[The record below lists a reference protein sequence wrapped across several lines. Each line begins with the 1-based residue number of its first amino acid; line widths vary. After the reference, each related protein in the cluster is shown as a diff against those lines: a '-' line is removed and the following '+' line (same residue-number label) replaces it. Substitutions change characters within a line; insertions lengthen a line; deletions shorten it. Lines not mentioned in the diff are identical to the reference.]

1 MRLIDTLRDPA
12 RWTFTGVPAIASW
25 RVYLIERQEVDVALR
40 RALFGGPYSPPAIRS
55 SASAEVFIQWADGR
69 CTQSTLNRTQLLTPS
84 ETLPILYSQS
94 YPDPYPEHVPG
105 PTELPDLRVCVPE
118 IKAAVLED
126 ASVMV
131 PLIQQ
136 MAQELRRL
144 PTEQIR
150 ANFGATYSRV
160 TFVTSEG
167 ADSSHETTRVNY
179 GATISSRATFSHDLR
194 QLPTPEQI
202 AARLKRVREDYEVL
216 ERPRERVLETPR
228 VFLVPTLSRMFLNY
242 FLLQNLSM
250 QNVLNGVSAFTR
262 RQLEDQEQLFHP
274 SLTITDHP
282 LRDDHPTAFRLCA
295 RGQVPQARALIQEG
309 RLLDADISLRA
320 ATQGG
325 LDPTPTAMTEN
336 WIVEG
341 TPTELDS
348 ELTSRQLDGIDDAV
362 LLYSVLGLHT
372 SDPVRAAYSLGV
384 PRAMVIEG
392 GRPTGFIR
400 GTVVGNF
407 FEDLRAPLDLRQD
420 PLSELPILP
429 LQARFIPQ

>member
-1 MRLIDTLRDPA
+1 MWPYAAPSLEAPTRLLP
-12 RWTFTGVPAIASW
+12 
-25 RVYLIERQEVDVALR
+25 
-40 RALFGGPYSPPAIRS
+40 FGAAPPLKFSFSGRM
-55 SASAEVFIQWADGR
+55 GR
-69 CTQSTLNRTQLLTPS
+69 CSQSTLNRAQLLAPS
-84 ETLPILYSQS
+84 ETLPTLYSQS

-105 PTELPDLRVCVPE
+105 PTELPELRVCVPE

-150 ANFGATYSRV
+150 ASFGATYSRV

-167 ADSSHETTRVNY
+167 ADSTHETTRVNY
-179 GATISSRATFSHDLR
+179 GATISSRASFSHDLR

-202 AARLKRVREDYEVL
+202 AIRLKRVREDFEVL
-216 ERPRERVLETPR
+216 ERPYERLTRGPQVY
-228 VFLVPTLSRMFLNY
+228 LVPSLARIFLNY

-262 RQLEDQEQLFHP
+262 QQLEEQEQLFHP

-295 RGQVPQARALIQEG
+295 RGQVPQARPLIQGG
-309 RLLDADISLRA
+309 RLLEADISLRA

-325 LDPTPTAMTEN
+325 LDPTPTSMTEN
-336 WIVEG
+336 WILDG
-341 TPTELDS
+341 TP
-348 ELTSRQLDGIDDAV
+348 ELTQPESVLSDRQLQGMDDSV

-384 PRAMVIEG
+384 PRALVIEG
-392 GRPTGFIR
+392 GKPKGFIR

-407 FEDLRAPLDLRQD
+407 FEDLRAPLDLRLD
-420 PLSELPILP
+420 PLSEHPILP